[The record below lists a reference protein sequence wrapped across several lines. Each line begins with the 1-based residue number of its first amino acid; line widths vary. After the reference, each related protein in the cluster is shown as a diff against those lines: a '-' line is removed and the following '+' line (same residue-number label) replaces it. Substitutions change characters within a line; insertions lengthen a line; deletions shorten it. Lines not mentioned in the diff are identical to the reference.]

1 MKICPDKGNL
11 KNVPF
16 ADLHYKKKK
25 MLKKALRLKGNNA
38 RVKFNSLETNEE
50 HGTW

>member
-1 MKICPDKGNL
+1 MYHLQIFTTK
-11 KNVPF
+11 
-16 ADLHYKKKK
+16 KKKK